1 MNGNAPFVEVVIPP
15 RSVVALPLVP
25 TTQRREELLAKCAV
39 DSHVTP
45 EASRAPHELVWV
57 TFTPLASII
66 WAARSRATPSR
77 LVAKQTAT
85 KPFGSSTASV
95 NKRAAICTAPG
106 AGIVGTEGVIG
117 AGMVGID
124 GVVGVGIVGTG
135 MVGTAKPGVGHGRDL
150 SCSSDSGESKQGNDY
165 SKEIVNFH
173 KTSYI
178 HSKDRPTGTR
188 DRIAYLPKRVD
199 RDANDIAQLSL
210 LEVNP
215 PTGGFF

>member
-66 WAARSRATPSR
+66 WAARSRAPLSR

-85 KPFGSSTASV
+85 EPFGSSTASV
-95 NKRAAICTAPG
+95 NNSAAICTATPR
-106 AGIVGTEGVIG
+106 AGVVGTEMVGG
-117 AGMVGID
+117 GMVGIE
-124 GVVGVGIVGTG
+124 GVVGIGIVGTG
-135 MVGTAKPGVGHGRDL
+135 MVGTAKPGVGTEG
-150 SCSSDSGESKQGNDY
+150 
-165 SKEIVNFH
+165 I
-173 KTSYI
+173 
-178 HSKDRPTGTR
+178 
-188 DRIAYLPKRVD
+188 
-199 RDANDIAQLSL
+199 
-210 LEVNP
+210 
-215 PTGGFF
+215 